1 MFPHSTMNDLKF
13 AFRQLLKNPG
23 FTAVAVLTLA
33 LGIGANTAIFSVI
46 HAVLLKPLP
55 YPDSGRLVWLAERGP
70 NWDGGPISY
79 PNFTDWRAQ
88 QTVFEHIGVYK
99 WNNFVLTGREEP
111 VQLRGARMS
120 ADGFAALRAQPV
132 MGRTFAE
139 DEDRPGASP
148 VVLLSHSLWQTQF
161 GGDAAIVNKS
171 ITLDGQPYTVVGI
184 MPPGFA
190 FPSELS
196 VWVPVGPLSAAAHWQ
211 NRGNHPGL
219 YGVARLKPGVT
230 LEQARAGMDSIAVRL
245 EEQYPDSNKTRRV
258 QVEGLLDNRVGNV
271 RGALWTLLG
280 AVGLVLLIACANV
293 ANLLL
298 ARAAARWKEMAIRV
312 ALGAGRWQIVRQLLT
327 ESVMLAAIGGTA
339 GLLVADGVL
348 RLMLTLAGE
357 SVPRSAEVSLDP
369 TVLTF
374 SAGVALLA
382 GVGFGLAP
390 AWQASRPDLQETL
403 KDAGRGSTSGRARLR
418 HGLVVAEVAL
428 TLLLLIGAG
437 LLLRSFHQLQQVKAG
452 FGFERVLSFQIGL
465 PERKYPTPERII
477 AFYQSLLE
485 KLRALPGVQTAE
497 VTSRIPL
504 EGGGSDTSF
513 LIEGQPVPPPHERP
527 SMNVQTAGIDYF
539 RTLNIPVLKGRTFN
553 EQDNREPV
561 RGTPREKGW
570 SGALN
575 AIIIDEEFAKR
586 HWPDADPIGK
596 RIRMDW
602 GDNSQPVMTVVG
614 VVGRVKWRQLNE
626 QGGNVQAY
634 LPFLQ
639 LPFNRMIV
647 TLKTTLEP
655 EALVSAVR
663 AQVLALDPAQP
674 IYEIRTLAE
683 MRDRN
688 IAPQRL
694 TFTLVTLFAVVA
706 LTLAVIGLYGVLA
719 YAVAQ
724 RRREIGV
731 RMALGAQRKDVLGLV
746 VGQGMKLVL
755 VGAAL
760 GLFGAFALT
769 RLLARLLFEVE
780 PSDPPTFIAVP
791 LVLATVALLA
801 CWLPAR
807 RAAKVDP
814 MEALRYE

>member
-1 MFPHSTMNDLKF
+1 MNDLKF
-13 AFRQLLKNPG
+13 ALRQLVKNPG
-23 FTAVAVLTLA
+23 FTTVAVLTLA
-33 LGIGANTAIFSVI
+33 LGIGSNTVIFSVI

-55 YPDSGRLVWLAERGP
+55 YPDSERLVWLAERGP
-70 NWDGGPISY
+70 NWDGGSISY

-88 QTVFEHIGVYK
+88 QTVFEHIGVYN

-120 ADGFAALRAQPV
+120 ADGFAALKVQPV
-132 MGRTFAE
+132 IGRTFAE
-139 DEDRPGASP
+139 DEDRPGAPP
-148 VVLLSHSLWQTQF
+148 VVLLSHSLWQTRF
-161 GGDAAIVNKS
+161 GSDASILNQS
-171 ITLDGQPYTVVGI
+171 ITLDGRPYTVIGI

-190 FPSELS
+190 FPNELS
-196 VWVPVGPLSAAAHWQ
+196 VWVPVGPLSAGADWQ

-230 LEQARAGMDSIAVRL
+230 LEQARAAMDSIAVRL

-271 RGALWTLLG
+271 RRALWTLVG

-327 ESVMLAAIGGTA
+327 ESVLLSGIGGAA

-348 RLMLTLAGE
+348 RLMLGLARE

-374 SAGVALLA
+374 SAIVALLA
-382 GVGFGLAP
+382 GIAFGLAP

-403 KDAGRGSTSGRARLR
+403 KDTGRGSTSGRTRLR
-418 HGLVVAEVAL
+418 HGLVVAEVAV

-477 AFYQSLLE
+477 AFYQGLLE

-504 EGGGSDTSF
+504 EGGGWDTSF

-527 SMNVQTAGIDYF
+527 SMDVQTAGIDYF
-539 RTLNIPVLKGRTFN
+539 QTLNIPVLKGRTFN
-553 EQDNREPV
+553 EQDNREHV
-561 RGTPREKGW
+561 RGSPREKNWG
-570 SGALN
+570 GALN
-575 AIIIDEEFAKR
+575 AIVIDEEFAK
-586 HWPDADPIGK
+586 HHLPDTDPIGK

-602 GDNSQPVMTVVG
+602 GENSPVMTVVG

-626 QGGNVQAY
+626 HGGNSQAY

-639 LPFNRMIV
+639 LPFNSMIV

-655 EALVSAVR
+655 GALISAGR
-663 AQVLALDPAQP
+663 QQVLALDSEQP

-706 LTLAVIGLYGVLA
+706 LSLAVIGLYGVVA

-731 RMALGAQRKDVLGLV
+731 RMALGARQRDVLGLV
-746 VGQGMKLVL
+746 IGQGMKLVL
-755 VGAAL
+755 MGAAL

-769 RLLARLLFEVE
+769 RILARLLFQVE